1 MIFDE
6 VFAGTYRLGRFTAS
20 SFLGIHA
27 DISVH
32 AKLLTGGL
40 VPLCATL
47 ASESIFQAFESD
59 DKSDA
64 LLHGHSYTAHAVGC
78 QVALQSLREMRRM
91 DEGEDWCWAKRGWRG
106 ASSSRQKDEKKS
118 PISSDKVADKAL
130 VWSVWS
136 SEFVEWISRQT
147 ALVDGV
153 WALGSVLA
161 IQMKSLDGGGYKS
174 NAARGMQ
181 SALLEGD
188 GTGNGRRWNV
198 HSRVLGNV
206 LYTMASQKTTADG
219 IRHVEGLLRKSLIS
233 LLSLENC

>member
-1 MIFDE
+1 M
-6 VFAGTYRLGRFTAS
+6 
-20 SFLGIHA
+20 
-27 DISVH
+27 H

-47 ASESIFQAFESD
+47 ASESIFRAFESD

-78 QVALQSLREMRRM
+78 QVALQSLREMERM
-91 DEGEDWCWAKRGWRG
+91 DEGEDWGWAKRGWQG
-106 ASSSRQKDEKKS
+106 ASGSGQRRDETKS
-118 PISSDKVADKAL
+118 TVSSDGNAEETSL

-136 SEFVEWISRQT
+136 PEFVGWISRQT

-161 IQMKSLDGGGYKS
+161 IEMKSPDGGGYKS
-174 NAARGMQ
+174 NAARDLQ
-181 SALLEGD
+181 AALLRGD
-188 GTGNGRRWNV
+188 GTESSRRWNV

-206 LYTMASQKTTADG
+206 LYTMASQKTTEDG
-219 IRHVEGLLRKSLIS
+219 VKRIEGLLREAFAESAHVV
-233 LLSLENC
+233 